1 MKKDCLVEFSAGAN
15 LNFFALY
22 AFWEHVKFLRR
33 SWKLLKSNRT
43 KTKMYRLSLLC
54 FRIRDKLWLNFRYS
68 TWSNMFPKYHGPWY
82 RFGFQASIHYC
93 SIWRC
98 SNIQGFDT
106 PGWPVSNIPG
116 GSPWPP
122 NLHDLQASWGYWGER
137 GAPTLPQQVPS
148 RWNFYPNHTI
158 DGSEIANN
166 WYIYPPSSFLYK
178 MGWVVRKIKWIY
190 YKMGCTTPPG
200 QLEGWC
206 IFTISTDAR
215 FLPSTV
221 GSGILHMDH
230 LWSFSKTG
238 RFVWSNR
245 LPGIQIPVVFYFA
258 FSDVI

>member
-1 MKKDCLVEFSAGAN
+1 MSNFCEDLGNYWSRTGQRQRCIVYLYCVSELETNSDWIFGTQPEAICFQNTMVLGTDLAFRLPFIIVVYGGAPT
-15 LNFFALY
+15 
-22 AFWEHVKFLRR
+22 
-33 SWKLLKSNRT
+33 S
-43 KTKMYRLSLLC
+43 
-54 FRIRDKLWLNFRYS
+54 RDLIHQDDL
-68 TWSNMFPKYHGPWY
+68 
-82 RFGFQASIHYC
+82 FQIS
-93 SIWRC
+93 
-98 SNIQGFDT
+98 
-106 PGWPVSNIPG
+106 PG

-166 WYIYPPSSFLYK
+166 WYIYPSSSFLYK

-215 FLPSTV
+215 FLASTV

-230 LWSFSKTG
+230 LWSFSKTS